1 VSGRLLNTGGDCGED
16 VSVGVFIVRGG
27 LVGAMLSLIILAVV
41 GTMSLIV
48 LDRCGTLRD
57 YYTY

>member
-1 VSGRLLNTGGDCGED
+1 VEIAEKMSLWGVLLSGE
-16 VSVGVFIVRGG
+16 G